1 LWASTAVKGADTQIQ
16 PGRRRG
22 IFCDVKEVLVA
33 KGEEKG
39 SPWIVPKT
47 ILSLQQCIDLWMS
60 AKHTDQVRDVPMIPF
75 NPLNYGFFSS
85 FVCFLFHLSLTI
97 SGFHGRRALLLLF

>member
-1 LWASTAVKGADTQIQ
+1 MWASTSVKGADTLIQ

-22 IFCDVKEVLVA
+22 IFCDVEEALVA
-33 KGEEKG
+33 KGEEIG

-47 ILSLQQCIDLWMS
+47 ILSLQWCIDLWMS

-85 FVCFLFHLSLTI
+85 FVCFPLRLFFSI
-97 SGFHGRRALLLLF
+97 SGSQARSALMLLF